1 MVAEPGEVDGPC
13 MQVQMQQGLEQF
25 FMGRQTKLA
34 KIDMAAAMK
43 EVKLHDLFHDELWSA
58 CTAVRELATQ
68 IKGKSFVY
76 SDLEK

>member
-1 MVAEPGEVDGPC
+1 MVAEPGEVDGPS

-43 EVKLHDLFHDELWSA
+43 EAKLQDLFHVELWPA

-68 IKGKSFVY
+68 IKTKSFVY
-76 SDLEK
+76 SDLKK